1 MQRAELLSN
10 MLCSITTLIKQ
21 LGFALKLSEVKSISM
36 TLWKKRDRMATQ
48 TTVITTQLVLTLFSL
63 LSSVLYMTVS
73 AYLCWLLSRP

>member
-21 LGFALKLSEVKSISM
+21 LRFALKVSEVKSISM
-36 TLWKKRDRMATQ
+36 KKRDHMATQ
-48 TTVITTQLVLTLFSL
+48 TTVITSQLVLTLFSL
-63 LSSVLYMTVS
+63 LSSVLYMTGS